1 MDAGLI
7 RFCLTKDQVW
17 ELLLVVEG
25 KIMECENSLD
35 SLDNYPINRQ
45 DLEKKIKRL
54 VLLRDMLQCE
64 IDVESLGDENENL

>member
-25 KIMECENSLD
+25 KIMDCENTMD
-35 SLDNYPINRQ
+35 AYEDYPINRQ

-54 VLLRDMLQCE
+54 VLLRDM
-64 IDVESLGDENENL
+64 